1 MGNLKDEK
9 MGSRFFGCFVGGPGT
24 GKTIEAISLCE
35 DVPEARILHL
45 DIDGRWRPILRWHPK
60 RVQSGAITHEFYG
73 PHEFEKLARRLEG
86 LQDRCDFDGVIFD
99 GLTMAGD
106 QAINYMLTLEGRT
119 GKKKGILEMAGPEEF
134 GGEARALSIIMDIG
148 RILPCHF
155 ILTAHFLRIV
165 TIDIV
170 SKKETVQTQLVTAGK
185 KIAAK
190 IPAYFDEIYF
200 FETQSSMNVSE
211 PPRYLVKTAGGPET
225 ICKTALPLP
234 MSMEITRKGPDELG
248 LWTKIQTELK
258 NYNMKLEREK
268 KVIKV

>member
-9 MGSRFFGCFVGGPGT
+9 MGTRFMGCFVGAPGT
-24 GKTIEAISLCE
+24 GKTIEAISVAE
-35 DVPEARILHL
+35 DIPGAQVLHL

-60 RVQSGAITHEFYG
+60 RVASGAITHEFYG
-73 PHEFEKLARRLEG
+73 PQEFEKLARRLEG
-86 LQDRCDFDGVIFD
+86 LQDRCDYDAVIFD
-99 GLTMAGD
+99 GLTTAGD
-106 QAINYMLTLEGRT
+106 QAINYMLTLEGRS

-148 RILPCHF
+148 RVLPCHF
-155 ILTAHFLRIV
+155 IITAHYIRTV
-165 TIDIV
+165 TVDII

-200 FETQSSMNVSE
+200 FETQGSINVAE
-211 PPRYLVKTAGGPET
+211 PPRYFARTAGGPDV

-234 MSMEITRKGPDELG
+234 PLIEITRSGPDQPG
-248 LWTKIQTELK
+248 LWTKIQKELAA
-258 NYNMKLEREK
+258 YNLKLEKEA
-268 KVIKV
+268 KVIKL